1 MFLFQK
7 TKSLEQ
13 NDEQLLNLFRLH
25 GDRQAITELFRRYA
39 NKTLYACAFY
49 FEDKEKAK
57 DAVMQI
63 FQKILEGASGSEI
76 MNFKGWLSFV
86 IRNHCITELR
96 KEKSAAKRHSDF
108 YEFEYETPDEEE
120 EKRIESVKD
129 EEMIRRMGTAIL
141 QLKTAQRSCLT
152 LFYLQKKSYK
162 EISSETGF
170 SQNEVKSYIQNGKRK
185 LKLLLSE
192 KTLNEQQQFQ

>member
-120 EKRIESVKD
+120 LFNDSEETVKVIRQVLKNCVLD
-129 EEMIRRMGTAIL
+129 EIDIDALPVFDLE
-141 QLKTAQRSCLT
+141 
-152 LFYLQKKSYK
+152 
-162 EISSETGF
+162 
-170 SQNEVKSYIQNGKRK
+170 
-185 LKLLLSE
+185 
-192 KTLNEQQQFQ
+192 